1 VRSYRTISPLPRAL
15 AGRSAVCFLLHFP
28 SARAAQALPG
38 TVPCGAR
45 TFLGILSDDATAW
58 PTPPGPL
65 SHVARPEA
73 ATPDCPGSPPPA
85 RGGCSCGC
93 VPLPLPLP
101 LPLILIWLSTFGAP
115 PKRRRRRTRPRRAP
129 HMDVRRFP
137 RGQDAPSEN
146 PAGSAD
152 PVQRTGREGGVC
164 FLCARFLCTS
174 KERWLAPS
182 RRESS

>member
-1 VRSYRTISPLPRAL
+1 EPKQQ
-15 AGRSAVCFLLHFP
+15 AGQDPPYEAE
-28 SARAAQALPG
+28 AA
-38 TVPCGAR
+38 
-45 TFLGILSDDATAW
+45 ATAAVAVDLDLR
-58 PTPPGPL
+58 GP
-65 SHVARPEA
+65 SGAAEA
-73 ATPDCPGSPPPA
+73 ADKT
-85 RGGCSCGC
+85 
-93 VPLPLPLP
+93 
-101 LPLILIWLSTFGAP
+101 
-115 PKRRRRRTRPRRAP
+115 RRAS

-152 PVQRTGREGGVC
+152 PVQSTGRAGGVC